1 MPKTI
6 SSAAAAVSDETWAEF
21 YVLPAAAAAAA
32 RMGRRKCE
40 FAQCQSRHFYKGLAG
55 ETERGPRWDQRKRI
69 AQSQCQFPVLISN
82 SPGWQSLTM
91 TVLNF

>member
-40 FAQCQSRHFYKGLAG
+40 FAQCQSRHFYKGVQTLSSG
-55 ETERGPRWDQRKRI
+55 ETERGPRWDQRKKDR
-69 AQSQCQFPVLISN
+69 SVPLLISSAN
-82 SPGWQSLTM
+82 FQYLT
-91 TVLNF
+91 